1 MCNETA
7 MLVTT
12 KVYTHRTN
20 TEWNAVPQR
29 CLQIGVHF
37 DASAF
42 AFGKVSTTVSLYV
55 DMSVFITL
63 I

>member
-12 KVYTHRTN
+12 KVYTHKTN

-29 CLQIGVHF
+29 CLQIGVDF

-42 AFGKVSTTVSLYV
+42 AFG
-55 DMSVFITL
+55 
-63 I
+63 